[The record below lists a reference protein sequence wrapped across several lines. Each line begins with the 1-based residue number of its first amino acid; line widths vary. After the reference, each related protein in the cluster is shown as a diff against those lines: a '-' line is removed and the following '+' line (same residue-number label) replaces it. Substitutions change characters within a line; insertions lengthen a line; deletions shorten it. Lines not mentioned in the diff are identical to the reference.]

1 MAGHELHN
9 WDFNF
14 VILKK
19 KIYNKVTASHVHT
32 CMSQKLNYF
41 FISGKKK
48 WSRIYYVESQ
58 YETRYDIVLFAC
70 GWMDLYS
77 VVGCV
82 NNKYQIYWRA
92 GEMGGIFH

>member
-1 MAGHELHN
+1 
-9 WDFNF
+9 
-14 VILKK
+14 
-19 KIYNKVTASHVHT
+19 
-32 CMSQKLNYF
+32 MSQKLNYF

-58 YETRYDIVLFAC
+58 YETRYDIVLFDC

-92 GEMGGIFH
+92 GEERNFPLKVCETIDDVEPLVFCC